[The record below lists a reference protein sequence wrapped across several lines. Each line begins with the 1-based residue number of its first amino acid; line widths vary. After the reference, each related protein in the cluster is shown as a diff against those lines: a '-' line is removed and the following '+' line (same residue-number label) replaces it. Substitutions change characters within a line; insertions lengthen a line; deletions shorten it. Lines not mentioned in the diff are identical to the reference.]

1 MLEQESWRNFGCE
14 NVRFKSDK
22 VCLKAL
28 PSTWTLSTFS
38 SDSSS
43 FVSSPCQSLYDSEVR
58 SSFKGFHWQV
68 SPTGTPGHTATQA
81 GWARIMSHICMS
93 LLIYVDISSTD
104 SYAASR
110 PSPESP
116 SNRANWH
123 PQPAQQRKILPS
135 PSGTTTINDATTT
148 PGRPIVV
155 VTPPPTL
162 TRQLAPCRWPRP
174 SRNHHHIHDRKQ
186 GSCDNTQQSRWKQ

>member
-1 MLEQESWRNFGCE
+1 MLEQGSWRNFGCE

-68 SPTGTPGHTATQA
+68 SPTGNRATRPLRLAGRGSCHTYVCHCWYTLISPLQTRTQQVGPLQSLHPTAPTDTPNQHNNGKYSRAHQ
-81 GWARIMSHICMS
+81 
-93 LLIYVDISSTD
+93 VPPPSTTR
-104 SYAASR
+104 R
-110 PSPESP
+110 PSLVDP
-116 SNRANWH
+116 SWSLH
-123 PQPAQQRKILPS
+123 HLP
-135 PSGTTTINDATTT
+135 P
-148 PGRPIVV
+148 
-155 VTPPPTL
+155 
-162 TRQLAPCRWPRP
+162 
-174 SRNHHHIHDRKQ
+174 
-186 GSCDNTQQSRWKQ
+186 